1 MTKIEIENIEYN
13 VPQTFDE
20 VTIDQFAKIVI
31 LAESEKDGL
40 TLNKQIIKI
49 LTGVDIGDL
58 PHEVGVTI
66 LSLMPFLNDMSVI
79 NDQNPF
85 NESHFIHNG
94 VAYNVPKVINNIT
107 FDQYWCLDK
116 ILEVYKG
123 NQVLNQAALIIALIC
138 LKDGE
143 KFNYDTCKS
152 REEEFKQIPCILA
165 CQLIN
170 GFFLQSRISN
180 VTTMLCSMAEEEL
193 ESQLELLTK
202 SIENGSGTRLSGLF
216 VRSYL
221 KLLKRPGKGRLVTY
235 LSIWLGKKIW
245 RNYGKLNPKV
255 KKKNHEHK

>member
-1 MTKIEIENIEYN
+1 MTKIEIENLEYN
-13 VPQTFDE
+13 VPSSFDE
-20 VTIDQFAKIVI
+20 VTIDQFAKIV
-31 LAESEKDGL
+31 LKLETERDEL
-40 TLNKQIIKI
+40 TMNTEIVKI
-49 LTGVDIGDL
+49 LTGINISDL
-58 PHEVGVTI
+58 PFEIGVKI
-66 LSLMPFLNDMSVI
+66 FSLMPFLNDISVI
-79 NDQNPF
+79 NDQIPF
-85 NESHFIHNG
+85 TEAYFIHDG

-193 ESQLELLTK
+193 ESQLELLKK

-245 RNYGKLNPKV
+245 RNYGKLNQR
-255 KKKNHEHK
+255 KKKNK